1 VVYYAPYIAI
11 CNSMIYYLSLVVRH
25 LSVAQ
30 GSPLEDEKDEDNEW
44 IRNKELNEGFF
55 HLEKSK
61 LKDEL
66 AGGT

>member
-1 VVYYAPYIAI
+1 
-11 CNSMIYYLSLVVRH
+11 MIYYLSLVVRH

>member
-30 GSPLEDEKDEDNEW
+30 GSPLEDEKDEDNER
-44 IRNKELNEGFF
+44 IPNNELNEGLF
-55 HLEKSK
+55 HLENNK
-61 LKDEL
+61 LKDQL
-66 AGGT
+66 AGGI